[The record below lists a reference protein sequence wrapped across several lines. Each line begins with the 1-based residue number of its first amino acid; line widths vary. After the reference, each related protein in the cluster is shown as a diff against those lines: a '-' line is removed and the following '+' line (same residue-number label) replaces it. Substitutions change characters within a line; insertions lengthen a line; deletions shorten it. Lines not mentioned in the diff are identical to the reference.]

1 MNTFLEHIF
10 TLLEAFGNIIAIGV
24 PHMDDLY
31 GYDAYGSD
39 DSDYSDDSDDSDYS
53 DDSDDSDYSDDSDDS
68 CDSNDDRIDI
78 NDINNKRLNQYM
90 KVHKEAR
97 ELFELKNKD
106 YGDSFANYGTVGVLM
121 RMKDK
126 LNRYQSI
133 TRNGVTLVDDE
144 QLRDTLIDLHNY
156 SAMAVMLLDE

>member
-1 MNTFLEHIF
+1 MNTFLEIF
-10 TLLEAFGNIIAIGV
+10 VEIIEAFGNVVTVGN
-24 PHMDDLY
+24 PYLEDLY
-31 GYDAYGSD
+31 NTSVSYYSSNNSD
-39 DSDYSDDSDDSDYS
+39 DSNNIDDSNNSDDSY
-53 DDSDDSDYSDDSDDS
+53 
-68 CDSNDDRIDI
+68 DSNDDLIDI

-97 ELFELKNKD
+97 DLFELKNKD

-156 SAMAVMLLDE
+156 SAMCVMLLDNDNKDN

>member
-10 TLLEAFGNIIAIGV
+10 TLLEMFGNVAVTGV
-24 PHMDDLY
+24 PHIDDLY
-31 GYDAYGSD
+31 GYDAYG
-39 DSDYSDDSDDSDYS
+39 SDDSDDSDYS
-53 DDSDDSDYSDDSDDS
+53 DDSDDSDDS
-68 CDSNDDRIDI
+68 CDSNDDSIDI
-78 NDINNKRLNQYM
+78 NNINNKRLNQYNA
-90 KVHKEAR
+90 VHKEAR

>member
-1 MNTFLEHIF
+1 MNTFLEIF
-10 TLLEAFGNIIAIGV
+10 VEIIEAFGNVVTIGN
-24 PHMDDLY
+24 PYLEDIYNTSFSDYSRDDS
-31 GYDAYGSD
+31 DNSD
-39 DSDYSDDSDDSDYS
+39 DSE
-53 DDSDDSDYSDDSDDS
+53 DS
-68 CDSNDDRIDI
+68 CDSNNDLIDI

-97 ELFELKNKD
+97 DLFELKNKD

-133 TRNGVTLVDDE
+133 TRNGVTLVNDE